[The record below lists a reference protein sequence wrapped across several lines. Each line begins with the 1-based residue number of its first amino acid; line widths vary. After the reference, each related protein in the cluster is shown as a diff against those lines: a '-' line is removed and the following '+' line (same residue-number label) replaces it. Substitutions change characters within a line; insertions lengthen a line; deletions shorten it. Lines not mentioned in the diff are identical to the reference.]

1 MVCGSVYLLWFGI
14 DQISLG
20 WLVVVDA
27 LVQALV
33 EALIDALVQALA
45 TFEP

>member
-14 DQISLG
+14 DQISLDG
-20 WLVVVDA
+20 LV
-27 LVQALV
+27 
-33 EALIDALVQALA
+33 LIDALVQVLVKALVEVLA

>member
-20 WLVVVDA
+20 WLVVVNA

-33 EALIDALVQALA
+33 EVLA

>member
-20 WLVVVDA
+20 WLVVVNA

-33 EALIDALVQALA
+33 EALIDTLVQALA

>member
-20 WLVVVDA
+20 WLVVVN
-27 LVQALV
+27 ALV
-33 EALIDALVQALA
+33 EALVEVLVQALA

>member
-14 DQISLG
+14 DQISLA
-20 WLVVVDA
+20 WLVVVNA

-33 EALIDALVQALA
+33 EVLA

>member
-14 DQISLG
+14 DQISLDG
-20 WLVVVDA
+20 LVLIDA

-33 EALIDALVQALA
+33 EALVEVLA

>member
-14 DQISLG
+14 GQISLDG
-20 WLVVVDA
+20 LVVVDA
-27 LVQALV
+27 LVEV
-33 EALIDALVQALA
+33 LA

>member
-20 WLVVVDA
+20 WLVVVN
-27 LVQALV
+27 ALV
-33 EALIDALVQALA
+33 EALAEVLVQALA